1 MMQKKVN
8 LCDTT
13 ITAVDTA
20 RGEEDVGLHDKAIR
34 AADLGIPLTEGGKD
48 DSTGK
53 AVKTTSGSS
62 SGTDETP
69 DETDKMEGITKKAN
83 EKKKAKAGGKKLKP
97 PTKTRPATRARL
109 QSQLRN
115 KNNTAKPNKP
125 KHMEDGD
132 CSVCA
137 TTGKPQAKPARP
149 ARGRG
154 RPKKQ
159 STVENEKAP
168 HDLRSLLMEIKG
180 DVNDV
185 NEQITDVKKQQKVGN
200 YDFCNVMDLKSQEK
214 YQ

>member
-1 MMQKKVN
+1 M
-8 LCDTT
+8 DTT
-13 ITAVDTA
+13 KA
-20 RGEEDVGLHDKAIR
+20 EDVGLHDKAIR
-34 AADLGIPLTEGGKD
+34 AADTGIPLTEGGKD

-69 DETDKMEGITKKAN
+69 DETDKMEGITKKA
-83 EKKKAKAGGKKLKP
+83 
-97 PTKTRPATRARL
+97 
-109 QSQLRN
+109 
-115 KNNTAKPNKP
+115 KPNKP

-132 CSVCA
+132 CSVRA
-137 TTGKPQAKPARP
+137 TTGKPQAKP

-185 NEQITDVKKQQKVGN
+185 NEQITDVKKQQEVGN
-200 YDFCNVMDLKSQEK
+200 DDFCNVMDLKMNEVKKSIGNEISDVKINVGKSEALLTTMQNSQA
-214 YQ
+214 QRPS